1 MSSWAKLRGL
11 SGDDWGVLLRCLW
24 LIPVVELNVRLRA
37 PRHWLP
43 APLVP
48 FIPSGVEGS
57 GAEGMESGASES
69 TAGAPS
75 PAAARVTHLVEGF
88 YRRLPFSPT
97 CLTRSLV
104 IYRLLRAR
112 GIPCQLRIGLRKAG
126 AALEGHAW
134 TETGQVPAEA
144 DGFEVMLSF

>member
-1 MSSWAKLRGL
+1 MSR
-11 SGDDWGVLLRCLW
+11 DDWGVVLRCLW

-48 FIPSGVEGS
+48 S
-57 GAEGMESGASES
+57 GAEGLESAPSDS
-69 TAGAPS
+69 AVAGAPS
-75 PAAARVTHLVEGF
+75 PAAARVTHLVEAL

-112 GIPCQLRIGLRKAG
+112 GIPCQLRIGLRKSG

-134 TETGQVPAEA
+134 TETGQVPREA

>member
-1 MSSWAKLRGL
+1 MSSWATLRSL
-11 SGDDWGVLLRCLW
+11 SSDDWGVVLRCLW
-24 LIPVVELNVRLRA
+24 LIPAVELNVRLRA

-43 APLVP
+43 APVETAPLDSAIAGVP
-48 FIPSGVEGS
+48 S
-57 GAEGMESGASES
+57 
-69 TAGAPS
+69 
-75 PAAARVTHLVEGF
+75 AAATRVTHLVEAL

-104 IYRLLRAR
+104 VYRLLRAR
-112 GIPCQLRIGLRKAG
+112 GIPCQLRIGLRKSG

-134 TETGQVPAEA
+134 TETGQVPREA

>member
-1 MSSWAKLRGL
+1 MRTDWKKLRSL

-24 LIPVVELNVRLRA
+24 LIPAVELNVRWRA

-43 APLVP
+43 AP
-48 FIPSGVEGS
+48 
-57 GAEGMESGASES
+57 MESGPASTQVAAS
-69 TAGAPS
+69 SS
-75 PAAARVTHLVEGF
+75 PVAARITHLVEAV

-112 GIPCQLRIGLRKAG
+112 GIPCQLRIGLRKSG

-134 TETGQVPAEA
+134 TELDQTPAEA

>member
-11 SGDDWGVLLRCLW
+11 SRGDWGVLLRCLW
-24 LIPVVELNVRLRA
+24 LIPIVELNVRLRA

-43 APLVP
+43 AP
-48 FIPSGVEGS
+48 
-57 GAEGMESGASES
+57 MESGPPLES
-69 TAGAPS
+69 SSTPAQAAAGSPS
-75 PAAARVTHLVEGF
+75 PVAARVTHLVEAL

-112 GIPCQLRIGLRKAG
+112 GVPCQLRIGLRKTG

-134 TETGQVPAEA
+134 TEADLPAP
-144 DGFEVMLSF
+144 DGTEFEVVLSF

>member
-1 MSSWAKLRGL
+1 MSSWTTLRRL
-11 SGDDWGVLLRCLW
+11 SRDDWSVLLRCLW
-24 LIPVVELNVRLRA
+24 LIPAVELSVRWRA

-48 FIPSGVEGS
+48 SGV
-57 GAEGMESGASES
+57 EGMESGSAPEQVVTGS
-69 TAGAPS
+69 PS
-75 PAAARVTHLVEGF
+75 PAAARVTHLVEAL

-112 GIPCQLRIGLRKAG
+112 GIPCQLRIGLRKSG

-134 TETGQVPAEA
+134 TEA
-144 DGFEVMLSF
+144 DRLGPDAAKFDVLLSF

>member
-1 MSSWAKLRGL
+1 MSSWATLRRL
-11 SGDDWGVLLRCLW
+11 SRDDWGVVLHCLW
-24 LIPVVELNVRLRA
+24 LIPAVELSVRLRA

-43 APLVP
+43 APIGPAPV
-48 FIPSGVEGS
+48 GS
-57 GAEGMESGASES
+57 S
-69 TAGAPS
+69 TPAPPS
-75 PAAARVTHLVEGF
+75 PVAARVTHLVEAL

-112 GIPCQLRIGLRKAG
+112 GVPCQLRIGLRKSG

-134 TETGQVPAEA
+134 TETGPAPAEA

>member
-1 MSSWAKLRGL
+1 MSSWTTLRSL
-11 SGDDWGVLLRCLW
+11 SRADWGVLARCLW
-24 LIPVVELNVRLRA
+24 LIPVVEWNVRWRA

-43 APLVP
+43 APTQ
-48 FIPSGVEGS
+48 SGS
-57 GAEGMESGASES
+57 APAEP
-69 TAGAPS
+69 TPTGAPS
-75 PAAARVTHLVEGF
+75 PAAARVTQLVEAV

-104 IYRLLRAR
+104 TYRLLRAR
-112 GIPCQLRIGLRKAG
+112 GVPCQLRIGLRKSG

-134 TETGQVPAEA
+134 TETGPAPAEA

>member
-1 MSSWAKLRGL
+1 MKTSWTKLGSL
-11 SGDDWGVLLRCLW
+11 SRDDWGVVLRCLW
-24 LIPVVELNVRLRA
+24 LIPAVELNVRWRA

-43 APLVP
+43 VPLVP
-48 FIPSGVEGS
+48 S
-57 GAEGMESGASES
+57 GAEGMESGQASTQVAAS
-69 TAGAPS
+69 SS
-75 PAAARVTHLVEGF
+75 PVAARITHLVEAL

-112 GIPCQLRIGLRKAG
+112 GIPCQLRIGLRKSG
-126 AALEGHAW
+126 TALEGHAW
-134 TETGQVPAEA
+134 TELDRTPAEA

>member
-1 MSSWAKLRGL
+1 MRTDWKKLRSL

-24 LIPVVELNVRLRA
+24 LIPAVELSVRWRA

-48 FIPSGVEGS
+48 S
-57 GAEGMESGASES
+57 GAEGMESGPAASPAATS
-69 TAGAPS
+69 PS
-75 PAAARVTHLVEGF
+75 PVAARVTHLVEAL
-88 YRRLPFSPT
+88 YRRLRFSPT

-112 GIPCQLRIGLRKAG
+112 GIPCQLRIGLRKSG

-134 TETGQVPAEA
+134 TELDQTPAEA

>member
-1 MSSWAKLRGL
+1 LSS
-11 SGDDWGVLLRCLW
+11 DDWGVLLRCLW
-24 LIPVVELNVRLRA
+24 LIPAVELNVRLRA

-43 APLVP
+43 PLELSATP
-48 FIPSGVEGS
+48 AHAAAGS
-57 GAEGMESGASES
+57 
-69 TAGAPS
+69 PS
-75 PAAARVTHLVEGF
+75 PAAARVTHLVEAL

-104 IYRLLRAR
+104 VYRLLRAR
-112 GIPCQLRIGLRKAG
+112 GIPCQLRIGLRKSG

-134 TETGQVPAEA
+134 TDTGQVPREA